1 MMKFYCPILAVI
13 AGLTVSLS
21 AGAIDGDSDQPI
33 QVEADTLE
41 IRDNDN
47 ISVYTGNVSLVQG
60 SMQIHSDKL
69 TIHFNDNKELLLMQ
83 MSGTPATFRQL
94 DNDNR
99 EMLGQARQLDYHEAD
114 SLLVLTGNARF
125 ESNGDLIEGSTI
137 RINTR
142 NDFVEANGASAE
154 ERVRVVIQP
163 KSKNDT
169 GK

>member
-1 MMKFYCPILAVI
+1 MKFYYPILAVI

-21 AGAIDGDSDQPI
+21 VGAIDGDSDQPI

-69 TIHFNDNKELLLMQ
+69 TIHFNDNKELVLMQ

-142 NDFVEANGASAE
+142 NDFVEANGASTE